1 MDKLS
6 ERLSDVLYETIG
18 SLSQVEEDIIK
29 AGLERL
35 AAYEETDLLPEQVV
49 KMGLMFED
57 SKRYSGRLE
66 LKLKP
71 YLDIGLSPVELNAL
85 KLASMGKCVVEIK
98 EFDGVT
104 IDRIRELA
112 CAEKEGRIVVLPAAK
127 VFAVEWDVG
136 PTCDLF
142 CPVTID
148 GRGQCHFCDHG
159 KPVVT
164 ERACTQADI
173 PHIGKTVF
181 FTREEAEAVRAS
193 ELNAENGGECHG

>member
-71 YLDIGLSPVELNAL
+71 YLDIGLSPSELNAL

-104 IDRIRELA
+104 IDRLRELA
-112 CAEKEGRIVVLPAAK
+112 CAEK
-127 VFAVEWDVG
+127 
-136 PTCDLF
+136 
-142 CPVTID
+142 D
-148 GRGQCHFCDHG
+148 GRVLTPPCMVGQTVYFVLRDTPFFYPG
-159 KPVVT
+159 TRGWYISENVVT
-164 ERACTQADI
+164 EVCTRGFCIDDIEDDEPISFYPNSIIGVDVFLSREDADADLERRL
-173 PHIGKTVF
+173 K
-181 FTREEAEAVRAS
+181 
-193 ELNAENGGECHG
+193 